1 MLAVPIALL
10 VVYLLVFFV
19 WRLLGLPADEKL
31 VAAVKDWFDEYGL
44 WVVLISAIVEG
55 TLILG
60 QYYPGGIVI
69 FLGVITAG
77 HDIPRVIAVVA
88 IVSLAFFIGYTIDYF
103 VGKYGWYRLF
113 LKFGFG
119 KGLQNAQTKLQ
130 KHELSAVIFSY
141 WEPNLASITA
151 TAAGV
156 LQIPLRRFQIKSIIG
171 ILVWNTFWGTLVAAL
186 PMPTAR
192 TPAP

>member
-1 MLAVPIALL
+1 MCFSDFL
-10 VVYLLVFFV
+10 
-19 WRLLGLPADEKL
+19 WRKRN
-31 VAAVKDWFDEYGL
+31 F
-44 WVVLISAIVEG
+44 
-55 TLILG
+55 
-60 QYYPGGIVI
+60 
-69 FLGVITAG
+69 
-77 HDIPRVIAVVA
+77 
-88 IVSLAFFIGYTIDYF
+88 
-103 VGKYGWYRLF
+103 KYGWYRLF

-186 PMPTAR
+186 GAKALELIGLKWVLIVFSVLVAILLGKYYLTNR
-192 TPAP
+192 KKII